1 MTTEKMTV
9 LPKEARIVLTNDMLK
24 GQNFKLLKE
33 MLHLD
38 DSVTLVR
45 IYFTEFKTFGKEE
58 SENDESSK

>member
-9 LPKEARIVLTNDMLK
+9 LPKEARIVLINDMLK

-45 IYFTEFKTFGKEE
+45 IYFTKFKTFGKEE

>member
-9 LPKEARIVLTNDMLK
+9 LPKEARIVLINDMLK

-45 IYFTEFKTFGKEE
+45 IYFIKFKTFGKEE

>member
-9 LPKEARIVLTNDMLK
+9 LPKEARIVLINDMLK

-45 IYFTEFKTFGKEE
+45 IYFTKFKTFRKEE